1 RGRSFALRPH
11 DRVALRADSCVD
23 PSTDRPEQ
31 SLPVRWRRTSRGRR
45 DSCEVAFGC
54 RCRDPGAQAHS
65 DIPRARQPA
74 RRRKRARGAGPR
86 EVVGASPRSN
96 RACGGAKAHC
106 GGRGGDI
113 VTRRAAGACALLSF
127 ACATS
132 YLSRAPPSPDSAL
145 RSPSG
150 DAHDFSLAPHP
161 SLPVQTEA
169 ATIDAER
176 VYRLPDLIDA
186 AESTNPDT
194 RIEWEKARQAAL
206 AVGLARAEYLP
217 TISALALGG
226 YHRSWFQV
234 PTFGNSSLTVSP
246 SEFLPGVSFPLPAA
260 SGSKHVAV
268 DWFDLLPFVA
278 IRWQFLDF
286 GRGAG
291 VEAAEHASVAAN
303 VTFTAEHQKV
313 VFEVTRAYLRLGAA
327 RAQSAV
333 ARDALERTR
342 GIARAA
348 EARQQRGLA
357 TTVETAE
364 ARREVAQAEYNLT
377 QAQAS
382 ETAVYT
388 ALLSVMGID
397 PLTPLKVATNRS
409 RDLPPELTRDV
420 EQYLQAAL
428 KTRPDLQAAVELRS
442 SAEALVSK
450 SKATFLPRM
459 SVLGTAGAAVLGARV
474 DGGSFTSSTLPN
486 AGVMVAFDWLLFDGG
501 VRDAQTQIARSRENE
516 AEQSIVKLQQ
526 RTTQEVVAA
535 YNEVNA

>member
-1 RGRSFALRPH
+1 VNLGRCALA
-11 DRVALRADSCVD
+11 VLA
-23 PSTDRPEQ
+23 
-31 SLPVRWRRTSRGRR
+31 
-45 DSCEVAFGC
+45 GC
-54 RCRDPGAQAHS
+54 LLW
-65 DIPRARQPA
+65 
-74 RRRKRARGAGPR
+74 
-86 EVVGASPRSN
+86 
-96 RACGGAKAHC
+96 
-106 GGRGGDI
+106 
-113 VTRRAAGACALLSF
+113 ACAG
-127 ACATS
+127 S
-132 YLSRAPPSPDSAL
+132 YANLAPPSSAAAW
-145 RSPSG
+145 RSASG
-150 DAHDFSLAPHP
+150 DPHDFSLPADP
-161 SLPVQTEA
+161 SLPRAETPA
-169 ATIDAER
+169 RIDSEH
-176 VYRLPDLIDA
+176 VLGLPELIDI
-186 AESTNPDT
+186 AESANPDT
-194 RIEWEKARQAAL
+194 RIGWERARQAAL
-206 AVGLARAEYLP
+206 AVGLAEAEYLP

-226 YHRSWFQV
+226 FRHTSV
-234 PTFGNSSLTVSP
+234 PVLDAKSLVIHPSTDGPGISIPIPQPANGRVGVDTFDV
-246 SEFLPGVSFPLPAA
+246 
-260 SGSKHVAV
+260 
-268 DWFDLLPFVA
+268 LPFLA
-278 IRWQFLDF
+278 IRWQLLDL

-291 VEAAEHASVAAN
+291 VDAAEHASAAAN
-303 VTFTAEHQKV
+303 VAFTAEHQKV

-382 ETAVYT
+382 ETAVH
-388 ALLSVMGID
+388 ADLLSVMGID

-442 SAEALVSK
+442 SAQALVSK

-459 SVLGTAGAAVLGARV
+459 SVLGTAGVAVLGARV
-474 DGGSFTSSTLPN
+474 DGGPFSHSTLPN

-501 VRDAQTQIARSRENE
+501 IRDAQTQIARSRENE
-516 AEQSIVKLQQ
+516 AEQSIAKLQQ

-535 YNEVNA
+535 YNEVNASLSRYRAASSLERTAGVAEDATTKSYANGLSTVTDALSAQKARSLASAAKEQAFAEALISATALAFASGQLGSAKAVPDLRQ